1 MVEDDQSPPERI
13 DLSELWKTWTPK
25 DFLSTALHELR
36 TPILLIRGFA
46 AVLADET
53 HKEMHPHAVEAILQ
67 NAERLEK
74 LWNAMA
80 DYNGELMR
88 RSGT

>member
-1 MVEDDQSPPERI
+1 MVEDDQLPPERVN
-13 DLSELWKTWTPK
+13 LSELWRTWTPK

-46 AVLADET
+46 AILAEET
-53 HKEMHPHAVEAILQ
+53 QKEMHPKAIEAILQ
-67 NAERLEK
+67 NAERLEQ

-80 DYNGELMR
+80 GYNGELMR
-88 RSGT
+88 RSAP